1 MASREISSP
10 RSKRQLLLM
19 ETRLERV
26 RLVYDRWIRWQFS
39 RILRSIE
46 SEFNLLDHV
55 PDEMEAASIIA
66 GFGSSQLS
74 VLAHAYRGIYP
85 SASELVAPSEGKSFR
100 VETKGTEEYNAD
112 LERWIQLHLGK
123 RITEIDATTLA
134 RIRLLIRTSPD
145 VNVFR
150 DGLKEIFSDTPQRAT
165 VIARTESTAAS
176 NVAMALTAEDYSF
189 GRPVTKTWETRM
201 TATVRDS
208 HRVMQGVTI
217 PMDEPFKVP
226 RRDGGY
232 DYMMF
237 PGDYS
242 MGASAENTVNCRCW
256 CTYSYDD

>member
-55 PDEMEAASIIA
+55 PDETEAASIIA

-100 VETKGTEEYNAD
+100 VDTAGGHQ
-112 LERWIQLHLGK
+112 RHGGGH
-123 RITEIDATTLA
+123 RGP
-134 RIRLLIRTSPD
+134 RTAHPVPSGHAHPRDRRHHISEDPSPD
-145 VNVFR
+145 PHVPGR
-150 DGLKEIFSDTPQRAT
+150 QRLPGRAEGDLLGHSPEGHRH
-165 VIARTESTAAS
+165 RT
-176 NVAMALTAEDYSF
+176 
-189 GRPVTKTWETRM
+189 
-201 TATVRDS
+201 
-208 HRVMQGVTI
+208 HRVHRGIERGHGPHRRGPQLRSSRHQDVGDAHARHGQGL
-217 PMDEPFKVP
+217 
-226 RRDGGY
+226 
-232 DYMMF
+232 
-237 PGDYS
+237 S
-242 MGASAENTVNCRCW
+242 
-256 CTYSYDD
+256 